1 MVSFE
6 HQKHAEGSK
15 GGATSLASSGTA
27 GTYLPLFVDGW
38 LEFHI
43 DIDQLEPH
51 LFAANSITLNH
62 DGTCGFGKEKVGM
75 SNTLVNTH
83 IRLELDSY
91 EAAKEIAGEYGLSF
105 SQVVRLALADNLDK
119 LAKKVKYR
127 DKEQAEEIRS
137 VVMEILNK
145 VEVIETNLRR
155 LGNNTNQIARYYNT
169 QRLLEEEQN
178 QKFPSTAKL
187 TIYQN
192 DLDSLHKQI
201 QNSYSK
207 DELEKLIDD
216 FESTV
221 ANLSEFFWQVCE

>member
-1 MVSFE
+1 
-6 HQKHAEGSK
+6 
-15 GGATSLASSGTA
+15 
-27 GTYLPLFVDGW
+27 
-38 LEFHI
+38 
-43 DIDQLEPH
+43 
-51 LFAANSITLNH
+51 
-62 DGTCGFGKEKVGM
+62 M

-169 QRLLEEEQN
+169 QRLLEEEQGK
-178 QKFPSTAKL
+178 KFSSAAKL

-201 QNSYSK
+201 QSSYSK

-221 ANLSEFFWQVCE
+221 ANLSDFFWQICE

>member
-1 MVSFE
+1 
-6 HQKHAEGSK
+6 
-15 GGATSLASSGTA
+15 
-27 GTYLPLFVDGW
+27 
-38 LEFHI
+38 
-43 DIDQLEPH
+43 
-51 LFAANSITLNH
+51 
-62 DGTCGFGKEKVGM
+62 M

-91 EAAKEIAGEYGLSF
+91 EAAKEIASEYGLSF
-105 SQVVRLALADNLDK
+105 SQVVRLALSDNLDK

-137 VVMEILNK
+137 VVMDILNK

-169 QRLLEEEQN
+169 QRLLEQEQS

-221 ANLSEFFWQVCE
+221 ANLSGFLWQICE